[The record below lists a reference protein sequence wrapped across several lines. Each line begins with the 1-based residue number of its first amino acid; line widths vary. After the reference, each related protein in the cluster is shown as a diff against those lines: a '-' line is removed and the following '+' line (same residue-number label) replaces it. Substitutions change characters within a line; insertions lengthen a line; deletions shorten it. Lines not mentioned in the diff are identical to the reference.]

1 MVICAFNHKT
11 LLDMGRCNDKEIDTS
26 VDNDLILRY
35 KISLRL
41 HLGYCVWNPHLRK
54 NAGVLEKVQ
63 RGQTSMIEVLGK
75 LNYEERLKRYKLTTL
90 EKKGSKANL
99 IEFFKIE
106 EGGFLPQQFCEIKKN
121 IYTREHNSKLCR
133 KASGNLENNY
143 FNARLF
149 PCGLN

>member
-99 IEFFKIE
+99 IEVFKIE
-106 EGGFLPQQFCEIKKN
+106 EGGFCLNSFAKSKK
-121 IYTREHNSKLCR
+121 IFILESIILSCAGRLRETWKTITLMQGC
-133 KASGNLENNY
+133 
-143 FNARLF
+143 F
-149 PCGLN
+149 PVD